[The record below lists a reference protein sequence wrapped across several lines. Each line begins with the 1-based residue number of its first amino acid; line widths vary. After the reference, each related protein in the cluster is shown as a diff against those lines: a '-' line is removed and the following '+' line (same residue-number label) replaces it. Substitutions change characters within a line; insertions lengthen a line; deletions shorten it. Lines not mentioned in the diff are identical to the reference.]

1 VSDILVCGISV
12 VDAIAR
18 PIDKYPTPGGLRLFD
33 SLRWSTGGCAVNCS
47 IALARLGHPPRLVTR
62 VGADILGDFMKS
74 ELDRN
79 GIDTAHVVRDP
90 QKSTSFSFVGVPTG
104 GERSFIHIKGANDS
118 LAESDVPDALLR
130 GVRFVFLAG
139 TMLMDSLDAEPAA
152 RLLARAKA
160 AGATTL
166 LDTVYVEGLD
176 RQEWM
181 RRVGPA
187 LSEVDYFIPSE
198 AEARAIADTSD
209 LSAAASDFRNRGA
222 RQVVIKCGSRGVL
235 CVDSAGSETLVP
247 AIDVE
252 RVVDATGAGDC
263 WSAGFIAAL
272 SRRYSVAHAARIG
285 NAVAALSVQAPG
297 ATAGLE
303 DPAAIASVW
312 SRE

>member
-1 VSDILVCGISV
+1 MSDILVCGISV

-18 PIDKYPTPGGLRLFD
+18 PIDTYPAPGGLRLFD

-79 GIDTAHVVRDP
+79 GVDTTHVVRDP
-90 QKSTSFSFVGVPTG
+90 ERPTSFSFVGVATG
-104 GERSFIHIKGANDS
+104 GERSFIHIKGANDA

-130 GVRFVFLAG
+130 GVRFVFITGA
-139 TMLMDSLDAEPAA
+139 MLMDSLDAEPAA
-152 RLLARAKA
+152 RLLARARM

-166 LDTVYVEGLD
+166 LDTVYVEGLH
-176 RQEWM
+176 RTEWL

-198 AEARAIADTSD
+198 AEARAIAGTSD
-209 LSAAASDFRNRGA
+209 LSAAASDFRSRGA

-235 CVDSAGSETLVP
+235 CVDSTGSESFVP
-247 AIDVE
+247 AVE
-252 RVVDATGAGDC
+252 VGRVVDATGAGDC

-272 SRRYSVAHAARIG
+272 SRRCSPAHAARVG

-303 DPAAIASVW
+303 DPAAIAGVW
-312 SRE
+312 GA